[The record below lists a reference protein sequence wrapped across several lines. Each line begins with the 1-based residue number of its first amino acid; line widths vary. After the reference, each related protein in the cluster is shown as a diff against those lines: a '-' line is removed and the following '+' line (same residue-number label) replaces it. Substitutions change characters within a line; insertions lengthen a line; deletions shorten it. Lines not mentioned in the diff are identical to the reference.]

1 MIATSLR
8 KDFFS
13 SQVEDYTIEKMH
25 YKEVSELEFFFTS
38 LQRVK
43 DQLMNLTE

>member
-25 YKEVSELEFFFTS
+25 YKEVSELGVFLSFSKE
-38 LQRVK
+38 
-43 DQLMNLTE
+43 